1 MDETLLLLI
10 EKGAIAARSA
20 SDVEPAMPLFAVESH
35 EGFDGQ
41 AQEIGDPPDF
51 LRLKKDPSFSVTA
64 LPALLA
70 LKSLHWPQTHTDNTR
85 HFYLSPHG
93 DK

>member
-1 MDETLLLLI
+1 
-10 EKGAIAARSA
+10 
-20 SDVEPAMPLFAVESH
+20 MPLFAVESH

-70 LKSLHWPQTHTDNTR
+70 LKSLHKIFLALFERFCRTPLR
-85 HFYLSPHG
+85 GCSKPRG
-93 DK
+93 ARGIV